1 MAKHQGMRSCEVGKT
16 VASGMRDLQ
25 FESHHQML
33 HLPTSA
39 LHCSEKS
46 PKMASAFQEQNI
58 LVNKANI
65 A

>member
-39 LHCSEKS
+39 LHCSEMIKIKRKRVQRWHQHFKNRIS
-46 PKMASAFQEQNI
+46 
-58 LVNKANI
+58 
-65 A
+65 